1 MCEINKCEACK
12 YGEMCERNKCIYK
25 HRGVENVN
33 DDEQKDDDIHDLG
46 SDDDD
51 AEVMEADKS
60 DADDNI
66 IVDVKEDIL
75 DDELEDVKKEKDN
88 EEHDENEKN
97 VNNSTFVNPS
107 QVESEIFEFDVYVT
121 CMDHWLRNDQSVY
134 TQRLASLPEV
144 EKVENV
150 WITPTKDYVGSSLR
164 TNIKFKTKYGNEF
177 KTNKVF
183 KQSFWKNILTL

>member
-1 MCEINKCEACK
+1 M
-12 YGEMCERNKCIYK
+12 YK
-25 HRGVENVN
+25 QGGVENVN
-33 DDEQKDDDIHDLG
+33 DDEQKDDDIHGVG
-46 SDDDD
+46 SDDDDD
-51 AEVMEADKS
+51 AEVTEAEKS

-66 IVDVKEDIL
+66 NDDVKEDIL
-75 DDELEDVKKEKDN
+75 DDEIEDVKKEKDN
-88 EEHDENEKN
+88 EEQDENEKN

-183 KQSFWKNILTL
+183 KQSFWKNIWTL